1 MPVQNSKTA
10 IVMILRLSQKLAKKI
25 KAGKLSELPLDENP
39 FADWSCHVFTADRT
53 QYIIVC
59 NTASMYSC
67 VMYARGIGNDSQ
79 FIQLVLDLI
88 REFTDDDGEAETYQ
102 QHIAP
107 ASGSIQFAK
116 ALNRSVTGSINE
128 LVMTAGIYLTEHDMA
143 PHDVGFKLN
152 DFLLSAIAAEGDH
165 GYGKP
170 KEAFRRLSSKG
181 TP

>member
-1 MPVQNSKTA
+1 
-10 IVMILRLSQKLAKKI
+10 MILRLSQKLATKI

-39 FADWSCHVFTADRT
+39 FADWSCHIFTADRT

-67 VMYARGIGNDSQ
+67 VMYARGIGNDNQ
-79 FIQLVLDLI
+79 FIQLVLNLI

-107 ASGSIQFAK
+107 ASGSVRFAK

-152 DFLLSAIAAEGDH
+152 NFLLSAIAGEGD
-165 GYGKP
+165 GNYGKP
-170 KEAFRRLSSKG
+170 KEAFRRLSLGSAFKRDEQ
-181 TP
+181 

>member
-1 MPVQNSKTA
+1 
-10 IVMILRLSQKLAKKI
+10 MILRLSQKLSTKI

-39 FADWSCHVFTADRT
+39 FADWSCHIFTADRT

-67 VMYARGIGNDSQ
+67 VMYARGIGNDNQ
-79 FIQLVLDLI
+79 FIQLVLNLI

-107 ASGSIQFAK
+107 ASGSVRFAK

-152 DFLLSAIAAEGDH
+152 NFRLSAIAGEDGDK
-165 GYGKP
+165 YGKP
-170 KEAFRRLSSKG
+170 KEAFRRLSLGAAFKRDEQ
-181 TP
+181 

>member
-1 MPVQNSKTA
+1 
-10 IVMILRLSQKLAKKI
+10 MILRLSQKLAKKI
-25 KAGKLSELPLDENP
+25 KVGKLVEMPLAENP

-67 VMYARGIGNDSQ
+67 VMYARGIGNDTQ

-107 ASGSIQFAK
+107 ASGSIRFAK

-152 DFLLSAIAAEGDH
+152 NFRLSAIAGEDGDK
-165 GYGKP
+165 YGKP
-170 KEAFRRLSSKG
+170 KEAFRRLSLGAAFKRDEQ
-181 TP
+181 

>member
-1 MPVQNSKTA
+1 
-10 IVMILRLSQKLAKKI
+10 MILRLSQKLAKKI
-25 KAGKLSELPLDENP
+25 KVGKLAELPLDENP
-39 FADWSCHVFTADRT
+39 FADWSCHLFTADRT

-67 VMYARGIGNDSQ
+67 VMYARGIGNDNQ

-152 DFLLSAIAAEGDH
+152 NFLLSAIAGEGD
-165 GYGKP
+165 GNYGRP
-170 KEAFRRLSSKG
+170 KDAFRRLSLGSAFKRDEQ
-181 TP
+181 